1 MVQDLVAGA
10 DACIAGGEDES
21 QCIFRSLMGRK
32 DIVKKVDAIRSY
44 PWVLEGSPTNST
56 QSNVAMPN
64 AYPMLCQI
72 VPRNML
78 LHIAWTRD
86 ITATATHVVKSLLSV
101 KMAQHKERHC
111 LTMPVAAVRCCD

>member
-1 MVQDLVAGA
+1 MHFQESYGA
-10 DACIAGGEDES
+10 QGYCK
-21 QCIFRSLMGRK
+21 R
-32 DIVKKVDAIRSY
+32 VDAIRSY
-44 PWVLEGSPTNST
+44 PWVSEGFPTNST
-56 QSNVAMPN
+56 QSNVAIPN

-86 ITATATHVVKSLLSV
+86 ITATATHVVKSLLTV
-101 KMAQHKERHC
+101 KMAQHRERHC